1 MYRKYKKPKGAA
13 PISEFESGDNF
24 IRVRF
29 AKPRAG
35 MGNRRTYEWRA
46 WGVGQEAIDEMKKL
60 ADAGSGLE
68 DFIANGVFLKQSSR
82 IF

>member
-1 MYRKYKKPKGAA
+1 MYRKYKRPRGKV
-13 PISEFESGDNF
+13 PISEFEAGDNF

-35 MGNRRTYEWRA
+35 MGLRRTYEWRA
-46 WGVGQEAIDEMKKL
+46 WGVGQDVIDEMKSL
-60 ADAGSGLE
+60 ASMGAGLE
-68 DFIANGVFLKQSSR
+68 DFIAKGEFIKQSSR